1 MATADPRVSFRLDD
15 RVVVVTGAGKGI
27 GRAIALVAADYGADL
42 ILGSRTSS
50 DLEEVAALC
59 RKRGRRAEW
68 KRLDVSEGASIEAF
82 CAFAWQAFGRVDCLV
97 NNAGYNDPKP
107 ALEYS
112 EAEFDT
118 IHAINFKGVFQMTQ
132 ALGRRMIEAGIAG
145 RIINITSQAGLVG
158 APLRVPYAA
167 AKGAVTQL
175 TRSLA
180 GEWAPHGI
188 TVNSVAPTFTRTPL
202 LEQAVKNPDFA
213 KQLDKVPMGRIA
225 EPEEIAA
232 AVVYLASDA
241 ARIVTGQNLA
251 VDGGYTAVR

>member
-1 MATADPRVSFRLDD
+1 MSEPDPQVSFRLDD
-15 RVVVVTGAGKGI
+15 RVMVVTGAGKGI
-27 GRAIALVAADYGADL
+27 GRAIALVAADFGADL
-42 ILGSRTSS
+42 ILGSRTAA
-50 DLEEVAALC
+50 DLEDVAARC
-59 RKRGRRAEW
+59 RERGRRAEW
-68 KRLDVSEGASIEAF
+68 HLLDVADTASVDTF
-82 CAFAWQAFGRVDCLV
+82 CGFAWEAMGGVDCLV

-107 ALEYS
+107 ALEYTDD
-112 EAEFDT
+112 EFDR
-118 IHAINFKGVFQMTQ
+118 IHDINTRGVFQMTQ
-132 ALGRRMIEAGIAG
+132 RLGARMIEAGRPG

-158 APLRVPYAA
+158 APFRVPYSA

-180 GEWAPHGI
+180 GEWAEHGI

-202 LEQAVKNPDFA
+202 LAEAVKNPDFA
-213 KQLDKVPMGRIA
+213 KQLEKVPVGRIA

-251 VDGGYTAVR
+251 VDGGYTTVR